1 MSEFTTNEVARRPK
15 IRIQYAE
22 LVAKSLAYQLE
33 IKKLREELQELK
45 DNPVRQTSQL
55 EEAILLI
62 PAIQSLL
69 TPNLRFFSGLTGER
83 LREMIKDEIE
93 NAIDLQAED
102 FEEEVKKVVRD
113 MTFEL
118 SSTEVEV
125 Y

>member
-1 MSEFTTNEVARRPK
+1 MSEFTTN
-15 IRIQYAE
+15 E

-69 TPNLRFFSGLTGER
+69 TGLTGERAFSYIAVQR

>member
-1 MSEFTTNEVARRPK
+1 MSEFTTN
-15 IRIQYAE
+15 E

-118 SSTEVEV
+118 SSTDVEV